1 MAWGLTV
8 VLIFSAA
15 IAIALEPIGV
25 IVENVI
31 KGSANCLPQ
40 SNFIFQ
46 HCTLIKKKL
55 GEKSMLIREEIRRR
69 RSA

>member
-15 IAIALEPIGV
+15 IAMEPIGV

>member
-15 IAIALEPIGV
+15 IAMEPIGV

-55 GEKSMLIREEIRRR
+55 GEKNMLIREDIRRRR